1 MAMTVK
7 EKNIIKFYLDDSK
20 PENYYALDINTGI
33 LYGIKGSPIKRTPNG
48 MNHFM
53 DYNASSCVLRFMRRT
68 HNWDSIAYSNFS
80 HYAKYLQICDKL
92 DSIGYDHTHDDI
104 TSRSL
109 LDFVNEHFKEFVQY
123 LATELGEDE
132 RHTLSNFRYRCEEKL
147 FVKEHKI
154 EVSEYFPLEWVRYL
168 IGCRFATAKQVA
180 CAVYYFKKG
189 MYVALDSRCESLLK
203 NFFYYCD
210 KLEKDYPRGDFIREF
225 ATIKKEYEF
234 RKTEL
239 DNKALYENQMKKA
252 KALSFT
258 NGNLI
263 ALIPTTTEEF
273 LAEANSQ
280 SNCVA
285 RMYMPRVID
294 NRTNIVFIRKVSDP
308 NKSYITC
315 EVKNGEIV
323 QYLGRYNSWLGDDEI
338 AMEFK
343 AEYKKHLAQTW

>member
-7 EKNIIKFYLDDSK
+7 EKNIIKFYLDDNK
-20 PENYYALDINTGI
+20 PNNYYALDINTGF
-33 LYGIKGSPIKRTPNG
+33 LYGIKGSRIMRTPNG
-48 MNHFM
+48 MNRFM

-68 HNWDSIAYSNFS
+68 HNWESIAYSNFS

-123 LATELGEDE
+123 LATELGENE
-132 RHTLSNFRYRCEEKL
+132 RHTLSNFRYRCEESLYIKAN
-147 FVKEHKI
+147 KI

-168 IGCRFATAKQVA
+168 IGCRFETEKQNA
-180 CAVYYFKKG
+180 CAIYYFKRG

-210 KLEKDYPRGDFIREF
+210 KLGKEYPRGDFIREF
-225 ATIKKEYEF
+225 ATIKKEYNF

-239 DNKALYENQMKKA
+239 DNQALYENQMKKA
-252 KALSFT
+252 KALTFT
-258 NGNLI
+258 DGNLI
-263 ALIPTTTEEF
+263 AIIPTTTEEF

-280 SNCVA
+280 NNCVA

-294 NRTNIVFIRKVSDP
+294 NRTNIVFIRRINNP
-308 NKSYITC
+308 EKSYITC
-315 EVKNGEIV
+315 EVRNGEIE
-323 QYLGRYNSWLGDDEI
+323 QYLGKNNRWLYDDDE
-338 AMEFK
+338 AMAFK
-343 AEYKKHLAQTW
+343 ELFAEHLSKNW

>member
-123 LATELGEDE
+123 LATELGENE

-168 IGCRFATAKQVA
+168 IGCRFSTAKQVA
-180 CAVYYFKKG
+180 CAVYYFKRG

-252 KALSFT
+252 KALTFT
-258 NGNLI
+258 DGNLI

-280 SNCVA
+280 NNCVA

-294 NRTNIVFIRKVSDP
+294 NRTNIVFIRRVSDP
-308 NKSYITC
+308 DKSYITC
-315 EVKNGEIV
+315 EVRNGEIE
-323 QYLGRYNSWLGDDEI
+323 QYLGKNNRWLHNDSE
-338 AMEFK
+338 AMAFK
-343 AEYKKHLAQTW
+343 KLFEEHLAQTW

>member
-123 LATELGEDE
+123 LATELGENE

-180 CAVYYFKKG
+180 CAVYYFKRG

-210 KLEKDYPRGDFIREF
+210 KLEKDYPKGDFIREF

-258 NGNLI
+258 DGNLI

-280 SNCVA
+280 NNCVA

-294 NRTNIVFIRKVSDP
+294 NRTNIVFIRRVSDP
-308 NKSYITC
+308 DKSYITC
-315 EVKNGEIV
+315 EVRNGEIE
-323 QYLGRYNSWLGDDEI
+323 QYLGKNNRWLHNDSE
-338 AMEFK
+338 AMAFK
-343 AEYKKHLAQTW
+343 KLFEKHLAKTW